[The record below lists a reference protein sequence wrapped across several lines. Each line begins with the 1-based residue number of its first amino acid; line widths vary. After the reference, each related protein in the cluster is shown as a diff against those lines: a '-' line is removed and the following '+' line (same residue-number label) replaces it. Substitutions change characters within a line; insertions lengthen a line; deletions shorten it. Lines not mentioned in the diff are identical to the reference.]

1 MRTMS
6 ISISDEL
13 YDKLKHIVPA
23 KKVSNFVSLAI
34 NKELEA
40 KEKELKMAYLAAE
53 NDQDRQNE
61 LEEWDS
67 IDDHNQ

>member
-1 MRTMS
+1 MR

-13 YDKLKHIVPA
+13 YDKLKNIVPA

-34 NKELEA
+34 SKELEA
-40 KEKELKMAYLAAE
+40 KEQELKMAYLVAE
-53 NDQDRQNE
+53 NDQDRQSE

-67 IDDHNQ
+67 IDDHNE